1 MTYYEDLQIGTRNCF
16 GSYHVTR
23 EEALEFA
30 SKYDPQAFHL
40 DDDAAAATHFGRLSC
55 SGWHTAAMTMR
66 MLVDNMD
73 NVANTK
79 SLGAA
84 GIDLYFNQSHLPGSV
99 AAVEAQSHPA
109 TELLDTR
116 WHYDAQEVRTALDAY
131 GVAGRAAYRQFQCLD
146 FVFMALYGAGLALL
160 LRRLTVGRWR
170 WLALLPLAVALA
182 DLSENLMLAPLL
194 GEAIRRISDEES
206 VSSLFV

>member
-1 MTYYEDLQIGTRNCF
+1 MLRFWDRLAVWPVIA
-16 GSYHVTR
+16 
-23 EEALEFA
+23 AL
-30 SKYDPQAFHL
+30 L
-40 DDDAAAATHFGRLSC
+40 
-55 SGWHTAAMTMR
+55 
-66 MLVDNMD
+66 
-73 NVANTK
+73 
-79 SLGAA
+79 LGAA

-194 GEAIRRISDEES
+194 GEGAVFAPGLAAAAGWVTTVKWGLAVAALVGVLGATVRLGWIWVVSRRHLRD
-206 VSSLFV
+206 